1 MAFLQLKKQY
11 HGNKPIKIKLL
22 EDPKNVNGLAK
33 NYNDKT
39 WLEFRINA
47 VNIGDSY
54 FAAPYGDK
62 DPFEINTGQ
71 SFEFVMSEKLYE
83 KIMDYTIDE
92 ALLIELV
99 NNGEKMF
106 WKVEPTSADTK
117 AVQNSNPVNNNR
129 SLDIKWGMAFNNATR
144 LVSNLDLKLGE
155 KVNKIA
161 SIMPEMFKIACLME
175 TSLDETQKE
184 EQKVQEKLDDL
195 PF

>member
-11 HGNKPIKIKLL
+11 HSNKPIKIKL
-22 EDPKNVNGLAK
+22 EQDPKKINGLAK

-71 SFEFVMSEKLYE
+71 SFEFVMSEKLFN
-83 KIMDYTIDE
+83 KINDYQIDE
-92 ALLIELV
+92 SILIEMV

-117 AVQNSNPVNNNR
+117 TVQNSNPVNNNR
-129 SLDIKWGMAFNNATR
+129 SLDIKWQVAIKCATQ
-144 LVSNLDLKLGE
+144 LVCSESMTTNERVK
-155 KVNKIA
+155 KIA
-161 SIMPEMFKIACLME
+161 EIMPEMFRLTCLME

>member
-11 HGNKPIKIKLL
+11 HSNKPIKIRL
-22 EDPKNVNGLAK
+22 EQDPKNINGLAK
-33 NYNDKT
+33 SYNDKT
-39 WLEFRINA
+39 WLEFRIQA

-71 SFEFVMSEKLYE
+71 SFEFVMSEKLFN
-83 KIMDYTIDE
+83 KINDYQIDE
-92 ALLIELV
+92 SILIEMV

-117 AVQNSNPVNNNR
+117 AVQNSSPVNNNR

-144 LVSNLDLKLGE
+144 LVSNLNIELSK

-184 EQKVQEKLDDL
+184 EQKEQEKLDDL

>member
-1 MAFLQLKKQY
+1 MAFLQLKKQ
-11 HGNKPIKIKLL
+11 HHSNKPIKIKLL
-22 EDPKNVNGLAK
+22 EDPRNVTGLAK

-39 WLEFRINA
+39 WLEFRIQA

-83 KIMDYTIDE
+83 KIVDYTIDE
-92 ALLIELV
+92 SILIEMV

-106 WKVEPTSADTK
+106 WKVEPTSVDLKT
-117 AVQNSNPVNNNR
+117 VENISPVNNNR
-129 SLDIKWGMAFNNATR
+129 SLDIKWQVAVKCATQ
-144 LVSNLDLKLGE
+144 LVCAESMTTE
-155 KVNKIA
+155 ERVEKIA
-161 SIMPEMFKIACLME
+161 EIMPRMFQIACTME
-175 TSLDETQKE
+175 TAIEKTKKE
-184 EQKVQEKLDDL
+184 EDDV

>member
-1 MAFLQLKKQY
+1 MAFLQLKKQ
-11 HGNKPIKIKLL
+11 HHSNKPIKIKLL

-39 WLEFRINA
+39 WLEFRIQA

-92 ALLIELV
+92 ALLIEMV

-144 LVSNLDLKLGE
+144 LVSNLDIKLGE

>member
-11 HGNKPIKIKLL
+11 HSNKPIKIKLL